1 MLGDKLA
8 NGGHEINR
16 NIHRSVCR
24 RLERSLVLSNGLL
37 VALCL
42 IVLKDPPD
50 AGFIPAGRELAL
62 FPHSIELAND
72 PGVQLPSLSNLT
84 LNDTN
89 GEENPK
95 KDHQWRYCFRGDL
108 EP

>member
-1 MLGDKLA
+1 VLGDKLA

-62 FPHSIELAND
+62 FPHSIEPAND
-72 PGVQLPSLSNLT
+72 PGVQLRAPEATVSWNASLAGS
-84 LNDTN
+84 
-89 GEENPK
+89 
-95 KDHQWRYCFRGDL
+95 
-108 EP
+108 